1 MTTVLDG
8 PDGVQAAVG
17 QHLGWS
23 SWLDIDAERLE
34 RFAHAVGSER
44 AVEYLALSLS
54 NLFLPEIVEVRG
66 FSAGVNYGVDAVTFP
81 SPLAAGDRVRAGA
94 ELVEVAEVRGGLQ
107 TRMLITVE
115 RDDGSPV
122 CTIDSLSRWMV

>member
-8 PDGVQAAVG
+8 TDGVLAAVG
-17 QHLGWS
+17 SHLGWS
-23 SWLDIDAERLE
+23 SWIDVGRDRLD
-34 RFAHAVGSER
+34 RFAQAVGSSD

-81 SPLAAGDRVRAGA
+81 ERLREGDRVCAGA
-94 ELVEVAEVRGGLQ
+94 EMIEVTDVKGGLQ
-107 TRMLITVE
+107 TRITITVE
-115 RDDGSPV
+115 RADGTAV
-122 CTIDSLSRWMV
+122 CVIDSLSRWLV